1 MRISSAQKLMMKGCM
16 YEQNMEMKKM
26 ILTVMIIITIV
37 DGVKIMRRGIDVCG
51 QLVCDGVRPHCIVDG
66 TEFVCVGADHFG
78 TIVDSLDINLE
89 MDRSGYYFHSAAKV
103 EIYHAFDGR
112 WCEGGMVSEDNEVY
126 AVERNEMSDGR
137 VVLVDDRGSRFLLK
151 FFGME
156 VGEIATP
163 STTQSTTEQKTAV
176 TSRGTEPSTTRFKS
190 TTTSSTSTETTPST
204 VMTEPSTTRF
214 RSTTTS
220 STSTATRM
228 TETTPST
235 MTLTRRITTTER
247 ISSMTTM
254 RTGQVT
260 EGTTVTRRG
269 QTVTPALTTTDKYT
283 VHTTVS
289 VAPDDDDDDNV
300 KFPVKL
306 IVSSV
311 CGCVL
316 VIALLVL
323 GIIYRCKRMGSGRL
337 RPLPM
342 NNAIYKTT
350 VHPGRDIPDH
360 SKIDLSVYDDTKF

>member
-26 ILTVMIIITIV
+26 MLIVMIIITIV

-78 TIVDSLDINLE
+78 TIADSLDINLE

-220 STSTATRM
+220 LTSTATRM

-360 SKIDLSVYDDTKF
+360 SKIDLSVYDTKF